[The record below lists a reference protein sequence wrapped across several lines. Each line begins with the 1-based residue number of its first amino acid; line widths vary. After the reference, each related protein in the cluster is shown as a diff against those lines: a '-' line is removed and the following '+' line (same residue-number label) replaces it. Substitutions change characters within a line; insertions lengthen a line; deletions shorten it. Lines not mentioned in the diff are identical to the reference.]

1 MLPTRTLAAA
11 SRAAATRGVGTS
23 SNRVLTL
30 SSRPPSS
37 LASTSSP
44 PLSTIYGGRM
54 SSRRQRGFD
63 LNAASGP
70 RVRSLHCTA
79 ALSAASAAPPPPPDP
94 EKVPTTQL
102 RNISIIAHIDAG
114 KTTLT
119 ERLLHLTNALSPP
132 VPGST
137 KSSISGTPGD
147 VDSGS
152 TVTDFLEQERQ
163 RGITI
168 QSAAVGPVWWSPS
181 TVTKPKTSDQVGIT
195 LVDTPGHIDF
205 GIEVERALR
214 VVDGA
219 VVVLDGVEGVEA
231 QTEMVWKQAARYD
244 VKSLLLFVNK
254 LDRTGASL
262 SRSVRSILASGLHA
276 QPIVLQLPLP
286 PANANGDE
294 AGIGGV
300 LDLLSMQKLTFS
312 GKAGEIVTRTAFV
325 KGQKESEAALW
336 DEAVKARHALVETL
350 ASHDDELLEELFSQP
365 SSSNEEPHASIS
377 EQSIKAAIRRQ
388 TLRGSVL
395 PVLCGSAAK
404 NIGVQPLLD
413 AVAEFLP
420 SPNDKPAVVGT
431 VAAQQGRSRHGKGA
445 ANAGAA
451 KAAAQPDGQA
461 ADASTKTDEVTI
473 PIDDK
478 RTTLLAFKV
487 VHDKRR
493 GPTTFVRV
501 YSGTL
506 QRSTSLFNTTTQS
519 RERLS
524 RLLLPFADQYIETN
538 TLRAGQIGVL
548 LGLKDTRT
556 GDTLVDSKAA
566 ADAGHGHGGGRHGDA
581 STATDVKSLRLKRVH
596 VPPPV
601 FSMSIE
607 PRSKSDEPA
616 VLEALAM
623 LVRTDPSLRLDDS
636 ASSGTSAGAAAA
648 SAGTGTGQTVLSG
661 MGELHLEIAKDRL
674 ENEFNVRASM
684 GGVRVSFRETLAD
697 SVDER
702 GLTIEDVLDRE
713 MGGKKVKV
721 GCRLHVRA
729 LRDDEEGDPALGGNR
744 IEVRLDQGGS
754 GDDAAVA
761 AAKDAARK
769 KAAPGAEDERDI
781 EQYVSEEAEERR
793 RARGGSANANART
806 NTATAERS
814 ADDAS
819 TGLAGMDLTS
829 LLNSFRSG
837 AMAALSRG
845 PLTSNPLT
853 NLHLTISHPQLY
865 GPELSTP
872 SSISLLVTTLLRRV
886 LHPLPPSP
894 SVTAAEGGGGGAAA
908 GARGPGG
915 GGSGS
920 GNAAL
925 TTLMEP
931 VMLVRLSISAQDLG
945 KVVSDL
951 TNEQDG
957 TVLDVEHSTDDASA
971 SGSAGTPGG
980 DEGVYIPSESLEVGS
995 LNDLASSSG
1004 GGAGGKGQQTVVH
1017 ASVPLARLVR
1027 YSSRLRALTGGSGS
1041 FDMQLSGFMK
1051 VSKARQ
1057 AEILEELGR

>member
-1 MLPTRTLAAA
+1 MLPSTAVGRGYL
-11 SRAAATRGVGTS
+11 RAAAAIRSRRPATRAQRSHYLAPTS
-23 SNRVLTL
+23 SSASILARHAALY
-30 SSRPPSS
+30 PSAS
-37 LASTSSP
+37 LA
-44 PLSTIYGGRM
+44 
-54 SSRRQRGFD
+54 Q
-63 LNAASGP
+63 
-70 RVRSLHCTA
+70 VRAHSKQIRSFHCSHVHLAGATCA
-79 ALSAASAAPPPPPDP
+79 PPDP
-94 EKVPTTQL
+94 EQVPTTQL

-132 VPGST
+132 TAGSSKPG
-137 KSSISGTPGD
+137 ISGTPGD

-181 TVTKPKTSDQVGIT
+181 TLSKPADKDMIGIT

-262 SRSVRSILASGLHA
+262 SRSMRSILASGLH
-276 QPIVLQLPLP
+276 QRPIVLQLPLP
-286 PANANGDE
+286 PASQGDE

-300 LDLLSMQKLTFS
+300 LDLLTMHKLTFS
-312 GKAGEIVTRTAFV
+312 GKAGEVVTRTPLAKADAQTALGV
-325 KGQKESEAALW
+325 EAT
-336 DEAVKARHALVETL
+336 KARHALVETL
-350 ASHDDELLEELFSQP
+350 ASLDDVLLDELFSQP
-365 SSSNEEPHASIS
+365 SGSNEEPHALIPA
-377 EQSIKAAIRRQ
+377 ESIKAAIRRQ
-388 TLRGSVL
+388 TLQGCVL

-413 AVAEFLP
+413 AVADFLP
-420 SPNDKPAVVGT
+420 SPNDKPGVVGS
-431 VAAQQGRSRHGKGA
+431 VAAARSGHGSGA
-445 ANAGAA
+445 AQAGSEAEDGAAAGA
-451 KAAAQPDGQA
+451 
-461 ADASTKTDEVTI
+461 EVTI
-473 PIDDK
+473 PIDDR

-493 GPTTFVRV
+493 GPITFVRA

-506 QRSTSLFNTTTQS
+506 QRTTSLFNTASLS

-524 RLLLPFADQYIETN
+524 RVLLPFADQYIETN

-548 LGLKDTRT
+548 LGLKDTKT
-556 GDTLVDSKAA
+556 GDTLVDA
-566 ADAGHGHGGGRHGDA
+566 RTA
-581 STATDVKSLRLKRVH
+581 STSGSGESALGGADLKSLRLKRVH

-607 PRSKSDEPA
+607 PRSKSDEAA

-623 LVRTDPSLRLDDS
+623 LVRTDPSLRLDDG

-648 SAGTGTGQTVLSG
+648 AAGTGTGQTVLSG

-697 SVDER
+697 TVPSEGV
-702 GLTIEDVLDRE
+702 TVQDVLDRD

-721 GCRLHVRA
+721 GCTLNVRA
-729 LRDDEEGDPALGGNR
+729 LDEGDEGDASLGGNR
-744 IEVRLDQGGS
+744 IEVHL
-754 GDDAAVA
+754 
-761 AAKDAARK
+761 AARPGDEGG
-769 KAAPGAEDERDI
+769 APVRRVASAEDERDI
-781 EQYVSEEAEERR
+781 EQYLSEAEQQARKR
-793 RARGGSANANART
+793 RGGVSKPTQASSAVEDAPA
-806 NTATAERS
+806 S
-814 ADDAS
+814 ADLGSMDA
-819 TGLAGMDLTS
+819 TS
-829 LLNSFRSG
+829 LLTSFRAG
-837 AMAALSRG
+837 ALAALSRG

-853 NLHLTISHPQLY
+853 GLHVTISQPQLF
-865 GPELSTP
+865 GSDLSTP
-872 SSISLLVTTLLRRV
+872 SAISMLVTQLVRRA
-886 LHPLPPSP
+886 LWPLPPSP
-894 SVTAAEGGGGGAAA
+894 SAAPAVGD
-908 GARGPGG
+908 ARA
-915 GGSGS
+915 SI
-920 GNAAL
+920 AL
-925 TTLMEP
+925 TVLMEP
-931 VMLVRLSISAQDLG
+931 VMHVRLSIAEKDLG

-951 TNEQDG
+951 TTEQDG
-957 TVLDVEHSTDDASA
+957 TVLDVEHSADADSPA
-971 SGSAGTPGG
+971 PLAAAAAVGAWGEGG
-980 DEGVYIPSESLEVGS
+980 EEVYIPPESLEVGS
-995 LNDLASSSG
+995 LNDLAG
-1004 GGAGGKGQQTVVH
+1004 QETRGKGGITVIH

-1027 YSSRLRALTGGSGS
+1027 YSTRLRALTGGSGS